1 MLKQTVTYTTCPECE
16 SKNLVR
22 DIKMGE
28 IICGLCGLVIQEN
41 TVHLGAEWRSFTPQE
56 RMSKARTGAPTKYSD
71 HAKGL
76 STLFRVDRDAFG
88 RPLSPKVKKQMWRLR
103 RWHIR
108 SSFHASRDRN
118 LSHAMNELQRLS
130 EKLHIP
136 SSVQEMA
143 SVIYRKALKKDLVR
157 GRSIAAIVA
166 GSLYTACRFTK
177 TSRTLKEI
185 SETSLRNQK
194 EIAAAYRL
202 IVRTLKMKMPIDD
215 PMNYVTKIAEKAKVS
230 SDVEGLALKIIRSAQ
245 SKLATMGKDP
255 SGLAASALYI
265 ASKLKKEKVSQTK
278 LAKAADTTEVTI
290 RNRRKELEK
299 RLDLNELWTA

>member
-1 MLKQTVTYTTCPECE
+1 MLKQTVAHTTCPECE

-28 IICGLCGLVIQEN
+28 IICGVCGLVIQEN
-41 TVHLGAEWRSFTPQE
+41 TVHLGAEWRAFTPQE

-71 HAKGL
+71 PAKGL
-76 STLFRVDRDAFG
+76 STLIRVDRDAFG
-88 RPLSPKVKKQMWRLR
+88 RPLSPKVRQQMWRLR
-103 RWHIR
+103 RWHLR

-118 LSHAMNELQRLS
+118 LSDAMNELQRLS

-143 SVIYRKALKKDLVR
+143 SVVYRKALRKDLVR

-177 TSRTLKEI
+177 TSRTLREI
-185 SETSLRNQK
+185 TDASLRHQK

-215 PMNYVTKIAEKAKVS
+215 PMNYISRIAERAKVS
-230 SDVEGLALKIIRSAQ
+230 SDVEGLAIKTIRTAQ

-255 SGLAASALYI
+255 SGLAAAALYI
-265 ASKLKKEKVSQTK
+265 ASKLKKEKVSQTQ

-290 RNRRKELEK
+290 RNRRRELEK
-299 RLDLNELWTA
+299 RLNLNEL